1 MVGGCRW
8 RLDTG
13 EGGGGAGACAR
24 GELGGEGV
32 AGKEGLAPGQ
42 LPAEFAGARRGLRE
56 QRVGG
61 DRFGGGGWVG
71 EKLGGE
77 LDGVGFFGWLFAHED
92 QPAFGAGAGD
102 VKDSAFFALACGG
115 GVVGGWLAGVQ
126 ARVQGGGD
134 G

>member
-1 MVGGCRW
+1 LVGGGGRG
-8 RLDTG
+8 LDAG

-32 AGKEGLAPGQ
+32 PGEEGLAPGE
-42 LPAEFAGARRGLRE
+42 LTAEFAGAGRGHRE

-61 DRFGGGGWVG
+61 DRVGGGGWVG

-102 VKDSAFFALACGG
+102 VKDSAFFALACAG
-115 GVVGGWLAGVQ
+115 GVVGGWLVGVQ
-126 ARVQGGGD
+126 ARVQGCGD